1 MKPGRVKLVV
11 ALTVTAALAGGY
23 AWYLARGG
31 SQEVRYRMAKVE
43 RGPLQAAVVASG
55 TLNAVTTVQVGSQVS
70 GQVEEIFAD
79 FNTPVK
85 RDQIIARIDPATF
98 ELRVAQARADLDA
111 AQSAVELQRSA
122 LAAQHAELG
131 RVKVNLL
138 DAERDYERKKQLVEK
153 NFISPAERDRAKTLF
168 DATREQLRTVE
179 AQIRVGEAQVNTAL
193 AAVRQRQA
201 LLKQARVDLD
211 RTIIRAPVDGT
222 VILRNVDAGQ
232 TVAASLQA
240 PVLFTIAR
248 DLRDMQVEA
257 AIDEADVG
265 RLKPGQT
272 ATFTVDAFPRR
283 TFSGEIRQ
291 IRKSPQTVQNVVS
304 YTVIIS
310 AANPDLA
317 LLPGMTANV
326 RVVVEQRDSV
336 LKVPNAALRFRPP
349 GAQDARQAEAP
360 SAAPGA
366 PTVGQ
371 AVRQF
376 RERLMAELKPDDT
389 LRTKIDAVFDEG
401 RKKAAPLREIED
413 PAARRKQAERIRA
426 ETRAKLL
433 ELLTPAQKAIY
444 GRLAAELGAAGASAG
459 GRVWI
464 LASGDPTPVDVRLG
478 LGDGMN
484 TEIVAG
490 AIEEGTEV
498 VVGLGGASE
507 PRQAGALPRRLF

>member
-1 MKPGRVKLVV
+1 MKHGWRKL
-11 ALTVTAALAGGY
+11 AAGLAALALLAAGV
-23 AWYLARGG
+23 AWYMSGG
-31 SQEVRYRMAKVE
+31 NSQEVRFRLAKAE

-70 GQVEEIFAD
+70 GQVKEIYAD

-85 RDQIIARIDPATF
+85 KDQIIARIDPATF

-111 AQSAVELQRSA
+111 AQSAVELQRSS
-122 LAAQHAELG
+122 LAAQRAELG
-131 RVKVNLL
+131 RVRVNLL

-153 NFISPAERDRAKTLF
+153 NFISPADRDRAKTLF
-168 DATREQLRTVE
+168 DATREQMRTVE
-179 AQIRVGEAQVNTAL
+179 AQIRVGEAQINTAL

-201 LLKQARVDLD
+201 LLKQAQVDLE

-272 ATFTVDAFPRR
+272 ASFTVDAFPRR

-310 AANPDLA
+310 AANPDFA

-326 RVVVEQRDSV
+326 RVVVEQRESV

-349 GAQDARQAEAP
+349 GAPDARPA
-360 SAAPGA
+360 AAPAAGGR
-366 PTVGQ
+366 TGGQ
-371 AVRQF
+371 AARQF
-376 RERLMAELKPDDT
+376 RERLIAELKPDDT
-389 LRTKIDAVFDEG
+389 LRAKLDAVFDEA
-401 RKKAAPLREIED
+401 RKKASTLREIED
-413 PAARRKQAERIRA
+413 AGARRKQAERIRA
-426 ETRAKLL
+426 ETRAALL
-433 ELLTPAQKAIY
+433 GLLTPGQKAVYERI
-444 GRLAAELGAAGASAG
+444 AAELGAGGPPAA
-459 GRVWI
+459 GRVWV
-464 LASGDPTPVDVRLG
+464 LASGNPTPVDVRIG
-478 LGDGMN
+478 LSDGMN
-484 TEIVAG
+484 SEILG
-490 AIEEGTEV
+490 GEIKEGTQV
-498 VVGLGGASE
+498 IVGLGAATDE
-507 PRQAGALPRRLF
+507 RPAGGFPRRFF